1 MNNQDKQKLSAQ
13 VILKPAGGQSQFST
27 ERITSENVHLMM
39 PSAED
44 FTKARRYFADLG
56 FEIDAGFANS
66 FSITG
71 DRKLFEKTFE
81 TKISQNEKRAVKAHT
96 EKDEESSE
104 LPLKKFPGEIKKI
117 VEAVTF
123 TEPPDFGPGNF

>member
-13 VILKPAGGQSQFST
+13 VILKPAGGRNQSSA
-27 ERITSENVHLMM
+27 ENVTSENVHLMM

-44 FTKARRYFADLG
+44 FTKARSYFADLG
-56 FEIDAGFANS
+56 FEVDAGFANS

-71 DRKLFEKTFE
+71 EKKLFEKTFE
-81 TKISQNEKRAVKAHT
+81 TKISQNEKRAVKAHA
-96 EKDEESSE
+96 EKGAESSE
-104 LPLKKFPGEIKKI
+104 LPLKKFSGEIKKI
-117 VEAVTF
+117 VETVTF